1 MILRFSL
8 NTQTDLSW
16 KGEKMTG
23 LDLKEFEREIGIL
36 RNELLEIRGLVDNL
50 QHAHSIG
57 ETFRGAL
64 EVVEKTLQHENNV
77 IELIYKT
84 LSASIVYLKESID
97 SVKQDFSE
105 TSKELT
111 MKILELEKGVRLLE
125 DQKRASNQSDSER
138 MI

>member
-8 NTQTDLSW
+8 NTQTDLSG

-64 EVVEKTLQHENNV
+64 EIAEKTLQHENNV

-97 SVKQDFSE
+97 SVKQDSSE

>member
-1 MILRFSL
+1 
-8 NTQTDLSW
+8 
-16 KGEKMTG
+16 MTG
-23 LDLKEFEREIGIL
+23 LDLKEFEYEIGML

-84 LSASIVYLKESID
+84 LSTSTVYLKESID
-97 SVKQDFSE
+97 SVKQDSSE
-105 TSKELT
+105 TSKEL
-111 MKILELEKGVRLLE
+111 KVKVLELEKRVRLLE
-125 DQKRASNQSDSER
+125 DQKRASNQSDSET

>member
-8 NTQTDLSW
+8 NTQTDLSG

>member
-8 NTQTDLSW
+8 NTQTDLSG

-97 SVKQDFSE
+97 SVKQDSSE

>member
-8 NTQTDLSW
+8 NTQTDLSG

-77 IELIYKT
+77 IELIYET

-97 SVKQDFSE
+97 SMKQDLSE
-105 TSKELT
+105 TSKEST
-111 MKILELEKGVRLLE
+111 MKILELEKRVRLLE
-125 DQKRASNQSDSER
+125 DQKRASNQSDAER

>member
-8 NTQTDLSW
+8 NTQTDLSG

-84 LSASIVYLKESID
+84 LSASMVYLKESID
-97 SVKQDFSE
+97 SVKQDSSE

-111 MKILELEKGVRLLE
+111 MKILELEKRVRLLE

>member
-8 NTQTDLSW
+8 NTQTDLSG

-125 DQKRASNQSDSER
+125 DEKRASNQ
-138 MI
+138 

>member
-8 NTQTDLSW
+8 NTQTDLSG

-97 SVKQDFSE
+97 SVKQDSSE

-111 MKILELEKGVRLLE
+111 MKILELEKRVRLLE